1 MTEQQ
6 LTENQIQAAT
16 GHVVTLLA
24 RAKKPLQD
32 ADWLMRLPADEI
44 ARQTETLTKGLSSD
58 WQSRIIDLYQKMQAW
73 VEARQAEDAAIEN
86 LRALR
91 QHQAETEQASKDNRV
106 QFRKLLSQNGGIVT
120 PEMKALRAEYLEQ
133 QETAAELA
141 GLITEKEEQLPVL
154 ANVTGR
160 KANAYV
166 NCHHGITEERID
178 ELLRDFF
185 IFNGAELSSLLRM
198 KYRQFERDSS
208 AHIPGI
214 IEGTNDADTL
224 YREFILNLMLKWTSE
239 ILPLRFRDDVM
250 SLAGSAP
257 VSGSHDDRKKRKLF

>member
-1 MTEQQ
+1 MAEQQ

-32 ADWLMRLPADEI
+32 ADWLMSLPANEI
-44 ARQTETLTKGLSSD
+44 ARETEKLTKSLSSD

-73 VEARQAEDAAIEN
+73 VEARQAEEAAIEN

-91 QHQAETEQASKDNRV
+91 QHQTETEQDSKDNRA
-106 QFRKLLSQNGGIVT
+106 QFRELLNQSGGIVT

-133 QETAAELA
+133 QETATELA
-141 GLITEKEEQLPVL
+141 GLITEKEELLPVL
-154 ANVTGR
+154 ADATAR

-166 NCHHGITEERID
+166 NCHHGITEERIN

-185 IFNGAELSSLLRM
+185 IFHGAELSSLLRM
-198 KYRQFERDSS
+198 KYRQFERNSS
-208 AHIPGI
+208 VHIPGI

-224 YREFILNLMLKWTSE
+224 YREFILNLMLKWTNE

-250 SLAGSAP
+250 SLTGSAP
-257 VSGSHDDRKKRKLF
+257 VSGSHEDRKKRKLF

>member
-6 LTENQIQAAT
+6 LTENQIHAAT

-32 ADWLMRLPADEI
+32 AGWLMRLPANEI
-44 ARQTETLTKGLSSD
+44 ARETEKLTKSLSSD

-91 QHQAETEQASKDNRV
+91 QHQTETEQASKDNRA
-106 QFRKLLSQNGGIVT
+106 QFRELLNQSGGIVT

-133 QETAAELA
+133 QETATELA

-154 ANVTGR
+154 AQATAR
-160 KANAYV
+160 KANVYI

-185 IFNGAELSSLLRM
+185 IFHGAELSSLLRM
-198 KYRQFERDSS
+198 KYRQFERYSS

-224 YREFILNLMLKWTSE
+224 YREFILNLMLKWTNE

-250 SLAGSAP
+250 SLTGSAP